1 MKCGKK
7 KCDGWGEHHPDN
19 CIVGDKYV
27 TTTCAQFKP
36 LKGKTEPVAKSPAA
50 MAGSATLTGFTK
62 EEIKEMVDSVY
73 GSCEWVLTNRG
84 ESVALVCYPNAN
96 GEVVIHGE

>member
-1 MKCGKK
+1 MLITQT
-7 KCDGWGEHHPDN
+7 DG
-19 CIVGDKYV
+19 
-27 TTTCAQFKP
+27 
-36 LKGKTEPVAKSPAA
+36 VAKSPAA
-50 MAGSATLTGFTK
+50 RAGYATLTGFTK

-84 ESVALVCYPNAN
+84 ETVALVCYPNSN